1 MDNSNGNRL
10 APRRARI
17 GTTLGLTLATAL
29 LGYASAAWSDQPA
42 TPATTK
48 PAAADK
54 SAPFVKESLQQMT
67 PTVEAVSMATR
78 EVTLKGAAGQ
88 VRTIKVGPEAHNLDK
103 VRVGDRVT
111 VNYYESLTA
120 QMRMHDKP
128 NVGFMNAAGA
138 VRAPPGER
146 PGGAAAQSTTGTVTI
161 NSVDTKNNTVTFHR
175 ADGVV
180 NTIPVMSPEGR
191 QFISRLKAGDVV
203 DLMYTE
209 AIAVDIAPAAA
220 K

>member
-1 MDNSNGNRL
+1 M
-10 APRRARI
+10 
-17 GTTLGLTLATAL
+17 
-29 LGYASAAWSDQPA
+29 
-42 TPATTK
+42 
-48 PAAADK
+48 
-54 SAPFVKESLQQMT
+54 
-67 PTVEAVSMATR
+67 
-78 EVTLKGAAGQ
+78 
-88 VRTIKVGPEAHNLDK
+88 
-103 VRVGDRVT
+103 
-111 VNYYESLTA
+111 
-120 QMRMHDKP
+120 
-128 NVGFMNAAGA
+128 
-138 VRAPPGER
+138 
-146 PGGAAAQSTTGTVTI
+146 TI

>member
-1 MDNSNGNRL
+1 MENSNVNKS
-10 APRRARI
+10 ARWLFLT
-17 GTTLGLTLATAL
+17 GAATSLTLAAAL
-29 LGYASAAWSDQPA
+29 LGYASTAWSDQSAAPA
-42 TPATTK
+42 ATK
-48 PAAADK
+48 PAATDK
-54 SAPFVKESLQQMT
+54 PAPFVKESLQQMT
-67 PTVEAVSMATR
+67 ATVVAVSMATR

-88 VRTIKVGPEAHNLDK
+88 VSTIKVGPEAHNLDK
-103 VRVGDRVT
+103 VRAGDRVT

-138 VRAPPGER
+138 VRAAPGER
-146 PGGAAAQSTTGTVTI
+146 PGGAAAQSTTGTVTV
-161 NSVDTKNNTVTFHR
+161 NSVDMKNNTVTFHR

-180 NTIPVMSPEGR
+180 NTIPVKSPEGR
-191 QFISRLKAGDVV
+191 QFISQLKAGDVV

-209 AIAVDIAPAAA
+209 AIAVDVAPAAA

>member
-1 MDNSNGNRL
+1 MENSNVNKS
-10 APRRARI
+10 ARWLFLT
-17 GTTLGLTLATAL
+17 GAATSLTLAAAL
-29 LGYASAAWSDQPA
+29 LGYASTAWSDQSAAPA
-42 TPATTK
+42 ATK
-48 PAAADK
+48 PAATDK
-54 SAPFVKESLQQMT
+54 PAPFVKESLQQMT
-67 PTVEAVSMATR
+67 ATVVAVSMATR

-88 VRTIKVGPEAHNLDK
+88 VSTIKVGPEAHNLDK
-103 VRVGDRVT
+103 VRAGDRVT

-138 VRAPPGER
+138 VRAAPGER
-146 PGGAAAQSTTGTVTI
+146 PGGAAAQSTTGTVTV
-161 NSVDTKNNTVTFHR
+161 NSVDMKNNTVTFHR

-180 NTIPVMSPEGR
+180 NTIPVKSPEGR
-191 QFISRLKAGDVV
+191 QFISQLKAGDVV